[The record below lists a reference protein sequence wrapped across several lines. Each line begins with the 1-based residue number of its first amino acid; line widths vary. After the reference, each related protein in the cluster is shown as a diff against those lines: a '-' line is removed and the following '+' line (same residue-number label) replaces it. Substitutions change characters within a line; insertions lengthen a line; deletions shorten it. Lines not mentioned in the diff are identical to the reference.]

1 MPVYVLHTARH
12 TQRQTQLQLVERER
26 ERARGRDRFSRG
38 LLLVLV
44 RKFRTMGRK
53 CVAIKIIQFLALFVF
68 NLLHRQSQLCDE
80 LVRTSITR

>member
-1 MPVYVLHTARH
+1 MYYTLPDTLNGRH
-12 TQRQTQLQLVERER
+12 NCNWLREK
-26 ERARGRDRFSRG
+26 ERARGRYRFSRG

-80 LVRTSITR
+80 LMRTSITR